1 MKEIFVICNQHGQF
15 LGKQGQWLDESEP
28 AAAWRSP
35 HRDVALNYLIENN
48 ARDIE
53 QRLVLLQCPLNE
65 KDIPLLGDAVPA
77 RKSAPVTFDEPDG
90 VAPAL
95 DEDELVDE
103 VAEANQAEAG
113 DAHGEEENTGASV
126 ADVG

>member
-1 MKEIFVICNQHGQF
+1 MKDVFVICNQHGQF

-28 AAAWRSP
+28 APAWRSP

-65 KDIPLLGDAVPA
+65 KDIPLLGDANEP
-77 RKSAPVTFDEPDG
+77 RKMTPVTYDEQDAVVVESP
-90 VAPAL
+90 
-95 DEDELVDE
+95 EDEGDQDIEAHTDE
-103 VAEANQAEAG
+103 QHENEQQESQQ
-113 DAHGEEENTGASV
+113 HESEQLGE
-126 ADVG
+126 

>member
-35 HRDVALNYLIENN
+35 HHDVALNHLIENN

-53 QRLVLLQCPLNE
+53 QRLVLLQCPVNE
-65 KDIPLLGDAVPA
+65 KDIPLLGDAAPA
-77 RKSAPVTFDEPDG
+77 RKSVPVTFDEPDAA
-90 VAPAL
+90 APAL
-95 DEDELVDE
+95 DDDELTDG
-103 VAEANQAEAG
+103 EA
-113 DAHGEEENTGASV
+113 ENTGVSV
-126 ADVG
+126 VDVS

>member
-77 RKSAPVTFDEPDG
+77 RKSAPVTFDEPDA

-95 DEDELVDE
+95 DEDDE
-103 VAEANQAEAG
+103 ITQEAMGEVG
-113 DAHGEEENTGASV
+113 DLYGGAENTGASA